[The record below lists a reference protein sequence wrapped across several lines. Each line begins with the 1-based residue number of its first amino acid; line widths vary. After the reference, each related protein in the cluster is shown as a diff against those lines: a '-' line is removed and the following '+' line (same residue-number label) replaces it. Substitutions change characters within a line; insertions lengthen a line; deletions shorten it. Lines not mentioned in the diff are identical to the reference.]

1 MALYVTG
8 CHSSWRD
15 DDDDDDD
22 DDHMTN
28 SWRERNKASLFL
40 ALVQWFVVIMSLL
53 KISLM
58 F

>member
-8 CHSSWRD
+8 CHSSWR